1 VNQSA
6 AAIPSVVTLLAVAG
20 GLGAANLY
28 YSQPLLPS
36 IAVDLGIPIGQVGF
50 LPATTQIGFA
60 IGILAVL
67 PLADMLERRRLI
79 VTMLVLIAA
88 ALAIQATAATAAV
101 AFAAALFVGLFGVAP
116 QLMTPFSAVLAPK
129 GREGAAVGMVLSGIL
144 GGVLVSKLLAG
155 FVAAGAGW
163 RTLYWAASAVTLVL
177 AAVLRVYLPKSR
189 PAPRPSYVELLRSSA
204 RIAIEEPDLRRHALY
219 GGLTFASFM
228 TFWSTYAI
236 DLQDVFGFGPAVAGM
251 FGAVGLAGSVGASI
265 AGRQIDRGRFA
276 LICMTAAALMIGGF
290 LILMWGEQSVAWIV
304 IGVLLMDFG
313 AGLSHS
319 ANQSSAFALRPEA
332 RGRINSVYM
341 SGYFIGG
348 ALGTS
353 LATLAYS
360 TGGWRLTCAFGAACA
375 ASILGLEFF
384 HSVLDRCQLG
394 GRLSNISGLSLR
406 STAKSGEIGEA
417 EGV

>member
-1 VNQSA
+1 
-6 AAIPSVVTLLAVAG
+6 
-20 GLGAANLY
+20 
-28 YSQPLLPS
+28 
-36 IAVDLGIPIGQVGF
+36 
-50 LPATTQIGFA
+50 
-60 IGILAVL
+60 
-67 PLADMLERRRLI
+67 
-79 VTMLVLIAA
+79 
-88 ALAIQATAATAAV
+88 
-101 AFAAALFVGLFGVAP
+101 
-116 QLMTPFSAVLAPK
+116 
-129 GREGAAVGMVLSGIL
+129 
-144 GGVLVSKLLAG
+144 
-155 FVAAGAGW
+155 
-163 RTLYWAASAVTLVL
+163 VTLVL